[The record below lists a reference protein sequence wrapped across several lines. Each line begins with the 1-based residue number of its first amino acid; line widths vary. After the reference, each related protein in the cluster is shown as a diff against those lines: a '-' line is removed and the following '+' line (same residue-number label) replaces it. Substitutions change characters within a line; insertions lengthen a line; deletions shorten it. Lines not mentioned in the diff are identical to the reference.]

1 MASPTGIAPETSIF
15 NLFTGQV
22 QVSYSPDVFG
32 GVRRNVESLQAQA
45 DNQRFQLEATY
56 LTLTANIVVAAVQEA
71 SLRGQI
77 AVTYKLIKIAT
88 DVLHTLREQ
97 RSAGVISE
105 VDIAQQ
111 EATLAQIE
119 QTLPPLQRQLAQQRH
134 LLSALTGG
142 LPSQEPPETF
152 ELAALHLPRNLPVS
166 LPSQLVEQRPDVR
179 AAEENMHSASALI
192 GVAIANRLPNI
203 SLTAAYGVNS
213 LSFDQLLA
221 PGSNIWSFGGAA
233 LMPLFHGGTLFATRG
248 GSARDLR

>member
-1 MASPTGIAPETSIF
+1 M
-15 NLFTGQV
+15 
-22 QVSYSPDVFG
+22 
-32 GVRRNVESLQAQA
+32 
-45 DNQRFQLEATY
+45 
-56 LTLTANIVVAAVQEA
+56 TANIVVAAVQEA

-142 LPSQEPPETF
+142 LPS
-152 ELAALHLPRNLPVS
+152 
-166 LPSQLVEQRPDVR
+166 
-179 AAEENMHSASALI
+179 
-192 GVAIANRLPNI
+192 
-203 SLTAAYGVNS
+203 
-213 LSFDQLLA
+213 
-221 PGSNIWSFGGAA
+221 
-233 LMPLFHGGTLFATRG
+233 
-248 GSARDLR
+248 